1 MDTVFGVWPN
11 RVAATAQPARAHGDA
26 APAPPSCVA
35 LLPREP
41 PRRDAEA
48 DRGGCYAVQ
57 HNARDIVLHDGGEE
71 GLKGGR
77 YE

>member
-1 MDTVFGVWPN
+1 M
-11 RVAATAQPARAHGDA
+11 
-26 APAPPSCVA
+26 
-35 LLPREP
+35 P